1 MPLLSITKVGDA
13 GIHIIVIPAAFSPR
27 EGGEGIHW
35 FSNQTWIPAPMKAF
49 EGRLFAGMTGVWP
62 KLSPH

>member
-35 FSNQTWIPAPMKAF
+35 FSNQTWIPAEARL
-49 EGRLFAGMTGVWP
+49 ECLNRGRG
-62 KLSPH
+62 